1 MDTYKTIFSP
11 SAVELL
17 ESYLNYIENE
27 YSAYETARSIYQDAL
42 ETQKRLETV
51 AGSLGYLK
59 DPALASMGYRK
70 INFKH
75 HRYLMIYRVDGDK
88 AFIVAIYH
96 QSQDY
101 ENILM
106 QEDFL

>member
-1 MDTYKTIFSP
+1 MDTYKTIISP
-11 SAVELL
+11 RAVELL

-59 DPALASMGYRK
+59 DPALPSMGYRK